1 MRHAPFPSSAAR
13 LRVSGRPTPK
23 YGTEVRHNGT
33 VTSFDYVRTQLPH
46 RWSVARPGGADVG
59 DLTELLRRHEQT
71 AKGSPSTSVEAIEA
85 DVTGKNA
92 EACDHVMVRDSGGF
106 ARGWASAHDRAAGRV
121 LGAVTIDTELDDEAA
136 DVLAASL
143 YQWTKQAAVE
153 IGSGRGL
160 TQTQLD
166 SGAFADDKRQQRWLQ
181 SAGLERVRTWW
192 QMSRPVTPAEGE
204 DGGLPSARDEV
215 VIRLVRRGE
224 DGLPNESDLRVVHTV
239 LEAAFA
245 DHFNSHRESFQEF
258 VFRLRADPGHRWD
271 HWWIAE
277 VADEDAGEDP
287 SIAATLPTGALV
299 GTVSGGGDAPAST
312 YVAYIGVLQSARGH
326 GAAKALLN
334 AVIADAAKRGRSQVD
349 LEVDADSP
357 TGADGLYLS
366 MGFVTRY
373 TTQSWH
379 TYLDVPAQPTP

>member
-1 MRHAPFPSSAAR
+1 M
-13 LRVSGRPTPK
+13 
-23 YGTEVRHNGT
+23 
-33 VTSFDYVRTQLPH
+33 
-46 RWSVARPGGADVG
+46 ARPGGADVG

-153 IGSGRGL
+153 IGSERGL

-366 MGFVTRY
+366 MGFVTKY